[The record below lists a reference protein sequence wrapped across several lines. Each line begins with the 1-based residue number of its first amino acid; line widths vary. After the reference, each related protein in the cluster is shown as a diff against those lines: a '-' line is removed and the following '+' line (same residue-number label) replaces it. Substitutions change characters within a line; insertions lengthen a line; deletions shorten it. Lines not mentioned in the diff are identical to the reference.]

1 MAIVTIMLNF
11 DALND
16 SIQVGDTVYFTF
28 NTSTLGGF
36 AYGDLPNTKK
46 LGVITVINNLLNSL
60 TIQYDDTGCT
70 PNCNPPPGSFI
81 SFGKD
86 KKVNSS
92 SLIGYYADI
101 EFVNNSDQKVEL
113 FSVGSEVVESSK

>member
-1 MAIVTIMLNF
+1 MAIVTMILNF

-16 SIQVGDTVYFTF
+16 SIQVGDTVYYTF
-28 NTSTLGGF
+28 NTSTVGGF

-81 SFGKD
+81 SFVKD
-86 KKVNSS
+86 QKANTT
-92 SLIGYYADI
+92 SLLGYYADVK
-101 EFVNNSDQKVEL
+101 FVNNSTDKVEL